1 MALCRR
7 SRGFTTS
14 CVTRFLVLLASGLLL
29 GAAEPAPLLPI
40 HAGGRIVTAADGSVR
55 FGWPGV
61 YLEARFRGTQ
71 VRVRFDAPTDHLSL
85 SIDGEPYQVFRAP
98 GTVDI
103 TVKGLSRG
111 EHVVRLEKLTESQS
125 GSTRFLGFEAPGGTP
140 LPPVRRERQIEF
152 IGDSFTVGYGNTAN
166 RVECTQREV
175 HDLTDTGEAFGP
187 MTAHGFGADYRIHAF
202 SGFGMVRNYDG
213 SSPGQSLPAIYP
225 RAIPGEPAAAAGDPA
240 WRPDFIVINLGTND
254 FSTPVK
260 PGEAWRDAEALRS
273 AYRER
278 YVAFVTELATHDPQ
292 ARFVLMGSDV
302 FFPDVEAVAARLQP
316 ALSGRVK
323 TVHFTGLALTGCH
336 GHPSVNDHRRLAL
349 FARVAI
355 NAF

>member
-1 MALCRR
+1 MALFRH
-7 SRGFTTS
+7 SRVSTTS
-14 CVTRFLVLLASGLLL
+14 CVTRLFVLLAPGLLL
-29 GAAEPAPLLPI
+29 GAAEPTPPLPI
-40 HAGGRIVTAADGSVR
+40 HAGGRTVTAEDGSR
-55 FGWPGV
+55 SFGWPGV
-61 YLEARFRGTQ
+61 YVEARFRGTK

-85 SIDGEPYQVFRAP
+85 SIDGEAYRVFRAP

-140 LPPVRRERQIEF
+140 LPPIRRQQQIEF

-166 RVECTQREV
+166 STECTSKEV

-187 MTAHGFGADYRIHAF
+187 LTAHGFGADYRIHAF
-202 SGFGMVRNYDG
+202 SGFGMVRNYNG

-225 RAIPGEPAAAAGDPA
+225 RAIPGEPAPAAVDPT
-240 WRPDFIVINLGTND
+240 WRPDAIVINLGTND

-260 PGEAWRDAEALRS
+260 PGEACRNATALRA
-273 AYRER
+273 AYRDR
-278 YVAFVTELATHDPQ
+278 YVAFVTEIATSNPR

-302 FFPDVEAVAARLQP
+302 FFADVEAVAARLRP
-316 ALSGRVK
+316 ALGGRVR
-323 TVHFTGLALTGCH
+323 TVRFTGLALTGCH
-336 GHPSVNDHRRLAL
+336 GHPSINDHRRLAL
-349 FARVAI
+349 LARLAI
-355 NAF
+355 IAD